1 MSINAEYVNPFLE
14 AASVVFKSILNTDLR
29 KGKLVIKESPS
40 PSMDISIII
49 GITGDITGQVIYSM
63 ELHTVRKIADAL
75 APGLSDEQLKRE
87 YPDIIGELGNMITGN
102 AMNLFA
108 SNAKVIDITTPT
120 VIEGKNFIINMVKQV
135 TLGINLYSPMGQ
147 IELNIALKCA

>member
-14 AASVVFKSILNTDLR
+14 AAGVVFKSILNTDLR

-75 APGLSDEQLKRE
+75 AP
-87 YPDIIGELGNMITGN
+87 
-102 AMNLFA
+102 
-108 SNAKVIDITTPT
+108 
-120 VIEGKNFIINMVKQV
+120 
-135 TLGINLYSPMGQ
+135 
-147 IELNIALKCA
+147 